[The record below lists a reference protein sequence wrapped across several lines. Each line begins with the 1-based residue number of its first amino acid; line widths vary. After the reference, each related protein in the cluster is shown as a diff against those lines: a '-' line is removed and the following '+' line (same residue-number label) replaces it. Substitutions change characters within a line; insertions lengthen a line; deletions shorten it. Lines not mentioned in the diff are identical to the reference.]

1 MISLSITKGI
11 AILKIFYNTRKVKKS
26 RRRHFLSTNG
36 PPQHVGILSVKH
48 LVKLAFSRILLWV
61 MFFIRAPLR
70 KGALRAEVAQ
80 SERRK
85 SRRPSFL
92 TFLVC
97 YRFLKIEI
105 SLAVG

>member
-1 MISLSITKGI
+1 
-11 AILKIFYNTRKVKKS
+11 
-26 RRRHFLSTNG
+26 
-36 PPQHVGILSVKH
+36 
-48 LVKLAFSRILLWV
+48 

-70 KGALRAEVAQ
+70 KGALWAEVAQ

-92 TFLVC
+92 TLLVC